1 MVGEVRSVL
10 YDSSEP
16 VNIPEFIAYTPPGPP
31 PPPFIGLQSISR
43 FDAVDSYRVVRDDM
57 PALLFGYTLAGR
69 GRLTYKG
76 RILPLEPGSAFLI
89 DCREWH
95 RYETDGRHWD
105 FLWMHLD
112 GELAFAYHRQIEG
125 ARGPVVAGTPAFAEC
140 WREVAELARKNDA
153 LLQPLLSAAI
163 YRLLSL
169 FFLPP
174 PRDERIERVLS
185 LIRTRVDEP
194 MTVDSLARE
203 ACMSSYYF
211 QRRFRQETGQTV
223 HQYLC
228 HQRVARAKQL
238 LVTTDLPV
246 AIVAERT
253 GFSGSSHLSAVFKA
267 VTGRTPGEYRKSP

>member
-1 MVGEVRSVL
+1 ML

-16 VNIPEFIAYTPPGPP
+16 VNIPEFIAFTPPGPP
-31 PPPFIGLQSISR
+31 PSPFIGLQSISR
-43 FDAVDSYRVVRDDM
+43 FDAVDSYRVERDDL

-69 GRLTYKG
+69 GRLSYQG
-76 RILPLEPGSAFLI
+76 RIFPLAPGSAFLI
-89 DCREWH
+89 DCRIWH

-112 GELAFAYHRQIEG
+112 GELAFAYHRQIEDS
-125 ARGPVVAGTPAFAEC
+125 RGPVVAGTPAFAEG
-140 WREVAELARKNDA
+140 WREVAALARKNDA
-153 LLQPLLSAAI
+153 LLQPQLSAAI

-174 PRDERIERVLS
+174 PRDERIERVLA
-185 LIRTRVDEP
+185 LIRSQPGEP
-194 MTVDSLARE
+194 LTVEYLAKE
-203 ACMSSYYF
+203 ACMSPFYF
-211 QRRFRQETGQTV
+211 QRRFRQETGLTV

-228 HQRVARAKQL
+228 NQRVARAKLL

-246 AIVAERT
+246 TVVAERT